1 MFFLQSGFSAKIVP
15 SSKTDRIKEE
25 LGWLKIVFAIFVA
38 VDVSLMA
45 WLAQNYDELSQVLTV
60 CGFLGVVFV
69 TSVVFGLTRLRLNAS
84 KSWRKNNGLVC
95 SSGIFRIP
103 YGLGYHRLRFI
114 QTWSL
119 IC

>member
-1 MFFLQSGFSAKIVP
+1 M
-15 SSKTDRIKEE
+15 SKTDRIKEE

-69 TSVVFGLTRLRLNAS
+69 TSVVVWVNQAAI
-84 KSWRKNNGLVC
+84 K
-95 SSGIFRIP
+95 
-103 YGLGYHRLRFI
+103 RFKE
-114 QTWSL
+114 L
-119 IC
+119 EKE

>member
-15 SSKTDRIKEE
+15 LSKTDRIKEE

-69 TSVVFGLTRLRLNAS
+69 TSVVVWVNQAAI
-84 KSWRKNNGLVC
+84 K
-95 SSGIFRIP
+95 
-103 YGLGYHRLRFI
+103 RFKE
-114 QTWSL
+114 L
-119 IC
+119 EKE

>member
-69 TSVVFGLTRLRLNAS
+69 TSVVVWVNQAAI
-84 KSWRKNNGLVC
+84 K
-95 SSGIFRIP
+95 
-103 YGLGYHRLRFI
+103 RFKE
-114 QTWSL
+114 L
-119 IC
+119 EKE

>member
-15 SSKTDRIKEE
+15 SFKTDRIKEE

-69 TSVVFGLTRLRLNAS
+69 TSVVVWVNQAAI
-84 KSWRKNNGLVC
+84 K
-95 SSGIFRIP
+95 
-103 YGLGYHRLRFI
+103 RFKE
-114 QTWSL
+114 L
-119 IC
+119 EKE

>member
-45 WLAQNYDELSQVLTV
+45 WLAQNYDEQSQVLTV

-69 TSVVFGLTRLRLNAS
+69 TSVVVWVNQAAI
-84 KSWRKNNGLVC
+84 K
-95 SSGIFRIP
+95 
-103 YGLGYHRLRFI
+103 RFKE
-114 QTWSL
+114 L
-119 IC
+119 EKE

>member
-38 VDVSLMA
+38 IDVSLMA

-69 TSVVFGLTRLRLNAS
+69 TSVVVWVNQAAI
-84 KSWRKNNGLVC
+84 K
-95 SSGIFRIP
+95 
-103 YGLGYHRLRFI
+103 RFKE
-114 QTWSL
+114 L
-119 IC
+119 EKE